1 MLSSSI
7 QKIAHESHFRAR
19 IYMETIRLES
29 HEWHVNRTAKKI
41 VQRCRQRAVS
51 NPKVLNYAVTTLMR
65 VFGIP
70 RAMAV
75 AILFCEVEI
84 REVGPNETLEFNWP
98 NNGSL
103 EAW

>member
-1 MLSSSI
+1 
-7 QKIAHESHFRAR
+7 
-19 IYMETIRLES
+19 METIRLES

-41 VQRCRQRAVS
+41 VQRCRQRAVR
-51 NPKVLNYAVTTLMR
+51 NPKVLNYAVTTLIR

-70 RAMAV
+70 RPMAV

-84 REVGPNETLEFNWP
+84 REIGPNGTLEFNWP

-103 EAW
+103 EDY